1 MSYDKNSI
9 ETLEFK
15 EAVRKRI
22 SMYMGS
28 ADNQGV
34 LQCIREIITNSID
47 EYTMGFGS
55 VIEVGLNGNTVSVR
69 DYARGVPFGTRDDGV
84 DSMIAVY
91 TMPHSGGKFDN
102 KTYQNVAGLNGIGG
116 KGVALSSKSFK
127 AVSYRDG
134 EEASLLLE
142 KGEVISFKKESSK
155 KQNGTYVEFT
165 PDESVYN
172 LEPISIDY
180 NEIKNMCEVW
190 AYLSPGLTFVLEN
203 KKTKEKNRFSFKNGI
218 KDLIANQIS
227 KPIHK
232 TILYNKVED
241 ENGNRIEV
249 ALQWSKERIEKPFV
263 FTNGL
268 ENSNGGTSLTG
279 AKTALT
285 RTVNLLAG
293 TKLSGETLRTGLH
306 YALNASVVNPS
317 FSDQT
322 KTKINNPELRGLAD
336 KAITEILKNFAKN
349 NSKEWE
355 SIIEVLIKEQKAE
368 QAAERARE
376 AILTAEKEVSQVK
389 KKNFDMP
396 VKAVDATN
404 KTGYR
409 EIFLTEGDSA
419 SAYLKSTRDA
429 ATQAIMPLRGKILNT
444 YDLEFHE
451 AYENQEVKDI
461 FTLLGCGA
469 GNAFNL
475 KKLRYDKIII
485 ASDSDEDG
493 GHISLLLIALFLA
506 HAPQLITGGYLY
518 RVIAPFY
525 KYKNTYFY
533 SDEELN
539 DYLKLHPNIEYA
551 RYKGLGAMNEE
562 EVSELVMGGKRKL
575 VQIKLD
581 DLTQATEMFDIFL
594 GKDAVRRKELVEE
607 GEWLYD

>member
-15 EAVRKRI
+15 EAIRKRI

-69 DYARGVPFGTRDDGV
+69 DYARGVPFGTRDDGI

-116 KGVALSSKSFK
+116 KGVALSSQSFK

-180 NEIKNMCEVW
+180 EEVKNMCEVW
-190 AYLSPGLTFVLEN
+190 AYLSPGLTFALEN

-249 ALQWSKERIEKPFV
+249 ALQWSKDRIEKPFV

-293 TKLSGETLRTGLH
+293 TKLSGETLRTGLY

-336 KAITEILKNFAKN
+336 KAITDILKSFAKN
-349 NSKEWE
+349 NAKEWE
-355 SIIEVLIKEQKAE
+355 SIIEVLVKEQKAE

-376 AILTAEKEVSQVK
+376 AILTAEREVSKPK
-389 KKNFDMP
+389 KKNIELPM
-396 VKAVDATN
+396 KAVDATN
-404 KTGYR
+404 KTGYK

-419 SAYLKSTRDA
+419 SAYLKSTRDSG
-429 ATQAIMPLRGKILNT
+429 TQAVMPLRGKILNT
-444 YDLEFHE
+444 FDLEFHE

-469 GNAFNL
+469 GGAFNL
-475 KKLRYDKIII
+475 KKLRYEKIII
-485 ASDSDEDG
+485 ATDSDSDG
-493 GHISLLLIALFLA
+493 GHIMLLLVALFLR
-506 HAPQLITGGYLY
+506 HAPQLITGGYVY
-518 RVIAPFY
+518 RVVAPFY
-525 KYKNTYFY
+525 RYKDIYFY
-533 SDEELN
+533 SDDELN
-539 DYLKLHPNIEYA
+539 EYLKTHPNIEYA
-551 RYKGLGAMNEE
+551 RYKGLGAMEE
-562 EVSELVMGGKRKL
+562 GEVAKYIMGNQRKL
-575 VQIKLD
+575 EQIKME
-581 DLTQATEMFDIFL
+581 DLTAAEKMFDIFL
-594 GKDAVRRKELVEE
+594 GKDTVRRKELVAE

>member
-34 LQCIREIITNSID
+34 LQCVREIITNSID

-55 VIEVGLNGNTVSVR
+55 VIEVGLNENTVSVR

-102 KTYQNVAGLNGIGG
+102 KTYQNVAGLNGIGA

-134 EEASLLLE
+134 EEASLLLG

-218 KDLIANQIS
+218 KDLITKQIS

-241 ENGNRIEV
+241 ESGNRIEV
-249 ALQWSKERIEKPFV
+249 ALQWSKDRIEKPFV

-293 TKLSGETLRTGLH
+293 TKLSGDTVRTGLY
-306 YALNASVVNPS
+306 YALNASVANPS

-336 KAITEILKNFAKN
+336 KAITDILKNFAKN

-355 SIIEVLIKEQKAE
+355 SIIEILIKEEKAE
-368 QAAERARE
+368 LAAERARE
-376 AILTAEKEVSQVK
+376 AILTAEREVSQVK

-404 KTGYR
+404 KRGYR
-409 EIFLTEGDSA
+409 ELYLTEGDSA
-419 SAYLKSTRDA
+419 SSYLKARRDA
-429 ATQAIMPLRGKILNT
+429 ATQGIMPLRGKILNT

-461 FTLLGCGA
+461 YSLLGCGA
-469 GNAFNL
+469 GRSFNL
-475 KKLRYDKIII
+475 AKLRYNKIIL
-485 ASDSDEDG
+485 ATDSDEDG
-493 GHISLLLIALFLA
+493 GHISILLLALFLA
-506 HAPQLITGGYLY
+506 HSPELIKQGLVY
-518 RVIAPFY
+518 RVIPPFY
-525 KYKNTYFY
+525 RYKNKYFF
-533 SDEELN
+533 SDEELKEF
-539 DYLKLHPNIEYA
+539 LKTNPKAEYA
-551 RYKGLGAMNEE
+551 RYKGLGAMSED
-562 EVSELVMGGKRKL
+562 EVERFLMSDERKL
-575 VQIKLD
+575 VQIKFE
-581 DLTQATEMFDIFL
+581 DLNEVREMFDIFV
-594 GKDAVRRKELVEE
+594 GKNSEDRRKVVQE
-607 GEWLYD
+607 GEWLND